1 MVTNIDDTKC
11 APSKEYK
18 DGSCFS
24 TKSLQKIINNYNK
37 KFKQNI
43 NINLPKKEL
52 VNKITKIFNNKCD
65 DQACWLRQELVIN
78 IDEDNE
84 IRRNTLRP
92 EGPDGK
98 YEWLSTLD
106 INNIM
111 EQYHSI
117 HKNFIFLG
125 ALPYDFEDIGVLEMN
140 TNELF
145 KDMIDKGKTR
155 FGIVI
160 NLDSHNM
167 SGSHWVGLY
176 TDFDKNQVYFFDSV
190 GKKPRKKIKKFIN
203 NIVTFMYN
211 KNYPNKK
218 LNINNVLKSLNNNHN
233 NVLKSLNNNHNNL
246 SAEQINNLKKFNI
259 KYNKVQQQ
267 YKDSECG
274 VYSVNFI
281 IRLLEGESFDNICNN
296 ITYDD
301 KMNKNRKIYFR
312 NA

>member
-1 MVTNIDDTKC
+1 MVNNIDDTKC
-11 APSKEYK
+11 APSKKYT

-43 NINLPKKEL
+43 NLNLPKKEL
-52 VNKITKIFNNKCD
+52 VKKITEIFKNNNKCN
-65 DQACWLRQELVIN
+65 DQACWLRQEIVVN
-78 IDEDNE
+78 IDNDDEM
-84 IRRNTLRP
+84 RKNTLRP
-92 EGPDGK
+92 EGPKGK

-111 EQYHSI
+111 VQYHSI
-117 HKNFIFLG
+117 YKDFIFFG

-140 TNELF
+140 TDELF
-145 KDMIDKGKTR
+145 NDMINKGKKR
-155 FGIVI
+155 FGMVI

-176 TDFDKNQVYFFDSV
+176 SDFDKNQVYFFDSV
-190 GKKPRKKIKKFIN
+190 GKKPKKKIKKFIN
-203 NIVTFMYN
+203 SIVTFMYN
-211 KNYPNKK
+211 KNYPAKK
-218 LNINNVLKSLNNNHN
+218 LNINNVLKSLNNN
-233 NVLKSLNNNHNNL
+233 NL
-246 SAEQINNLKKFNI
+246 QNLGSEDISNLKKFDI
-259 KYNKVQQQ
+259 KYNKIQQQ

-281 IRLLEGESFDNICNN
+281 IRLLEGESFEHISNN